1 MHHRLLKIN
10 ESISQKKDLIL
21 KINESQSIL
30 SKRPECTVNYC
41 DKWEVS
47 QCSHQDPFKFIE
59 DDEK

>member
-30 SKRPECTVNYC
+30 SKISDTENKMK
-41 DKWEVS
+41 DKKD
-47 QCSHQDPFKFIE
+47 QNAL
-59 DDEK
+59 